1 MKVSEYIVKFLEKK
15 DVTYVFGIPGA
26 HVLSVYDELLK
37 SDIQSIQVTHEQS
50 AGFMA
55 DVYSRV
61 SHKPG
66 VILTTAG
73 PGVLNVVNA
82 TAQAFVESSALF
94 IIGANCKK
102 KLWGKGCYHELKTPD
117 AQMNIFNQITKFST
131 RIFAGD
137 EVIQKM
143 ENAYAICCEGR
154 PRPIFLEIPE
164 DVFEEDV
171 KGDFNYNIKKVE
183 NPKPSESE
191 VNEFLIKLKSSKSPI
206 IISGGGVII
215 SAAQDELIEFSKK
228 LNVPITTTIMG
239 KSSCP
244 SLFEYNLGFCGP
256 FFSNPMVINRV
267 LNSDLVIAIGT
278 RFDELATGF
287 FTLKIQGKLIH
298 VDIDPSEFNKNYSC
312 DMAICSDAKRFLSI
326 VLNKINQNNI
336 NEYKKVFLPLDTKL
350 TSDSNKKLPSI
361 KNKVSPDVLIS
372 EIGKCFIN
380 KESIFVGDAGNSSSW
395 LLGLQIQKNQLIIT
409 PSGYNSMGFSV
420 PGAIGA
426 KLASPN
432 SNVICLC
439 GDGSFL
445 MTGLELLTAIAKK
458 IKIICIV
465 LHDKEYN
472 MLTIFQDKNYGGR
485 YSDTFINTFN
495 FAEFINTNGG
505 LGILVSKDED
515 ITLALKKA
523 SSYEGVSLIEVMIDS
538 DLVPPILSK
547 LKN

>member
-1 MKVSEYIVKFLEKK
+1 MKVAEYVVKFLEENK
-15 DVTYVFGIPGA
+15 VVYIFGIPGA

-37 SDIQSIQVTHEQS
+37 SKIQSIQVTHEQS

-66 VILTTAG
+66 VVLTTAG

-102 KLWGKGCYHELKTPD
+102 KFWGKGCYHELKTPD
-117 AQMNIFNQITKFST
+117 VQMNIFKEITKFSS
-131 RIFAGD
+131 RVFDGK
-137 EVIQKM
+137 EVIEKISK
-143 ENAYAICCEGR
+143 AYAVCCEGR
-154 PRPIFLEIPE
+154 PRPVFLEIPE
-164 DVFEEDV
+164 DVFEEEV
-171 KGDFNYNIKKVE
+171 SGNLNYSIQKAEKL
-183 NPKPSESE
+183 KPTEDQI
-191 VNEFLIKLKSSKSPI
+191 NAFMLKLKSSKSPLI
-206 IISGGGVII
+206 IAGGGIVISG
-215 SAAQDELIEFSKK
+215 AQEELIDFSKK
-228 LNVPITTTIMG
+228 LNIPITTTIMG

-256 FFSNPMVINRV
+256 FFSNPLAINKV
-267 LNSDLVIAIGT
+267 LNSDLIIAIGT

-287 FTLKIQGKLIH
+287 FTLKINGKLIH
-298 VDIDPSEFNKNYSC
+298 VDIDSSEFNKNYVC
-312 DMAICSDAKRFLSI
+312 DMAICSDAKVFLSS
-326 VLNKINQNNI
+326 VLNKINQNNV
-336 NEYKKVFLPLDTKL
+336 NEYKKSFLLSDRDSKL
-350 TSDSNKKLPSI
+350 IECEDSKKVINKINP
-361 KNKVSPDVLIS
+361 NFLIS
-372 EIGKCFIN
+372 KIGEHFLN
-380 KESIFVGDAGNSSSW
+380 KEAIFVGDAGNSSSW
-395 LLGLQIQKNQLIIT
+395 LLGLPVQKNQLIIT

-426 KLASPN
+426 KLAAPN
-432 SNVICLC
+432 SEVICLC

-458 IKIICIV
+458 IKLICIV

-495 FAEFINTNGG
+495 FAEFVNTNGG
-505 LGILVSKDED
+505 LGILINQNEG
-515 ITLALKKA
+515 IRGALEKA
-523 SSYEGVSLIEVMIDS
+523 SAYDGVSLIEVMIDS
-538 DLVPPILSK
+538 ELIPPILSK